1 MSNPAPRFYPI
12 PRAQLALFLPN
23 EKLIQ
28 DFEQQQ
34 EILTGELPDAVEQA
48 QATADAAQATA
59 DVALLRLTNSGFLL
73 MVANPALA
81 NGRTLAVSSDF
92 VLTDA
97 GPGGLASL
105 ALNQRTVVMPGDVA
119 DVTANFVNATGLFAP
134 LAANSTY
141 LVEGAL
147 TFQSAGLAVGL
158 GLAFS
163 LPAAA
168 SIVGA
173 FSHNA
178 TATAAQTAYNN
189 GAGIVSGNTT
199 AVPVINTDLPISGRW
214 IIKTGVSAGNAQL
227 LFRTG
232 TAATA
237 VTLRGGLSALS
248 FRKIA

>member
-23 EKLIQ
+23 DKLIQ

-59 DVALLRLTNSGFLL
+59 DVALLRLTNSAFLL
-73 MVANPALA
+73 LVANPALA

-105 ALNQRTVVMPGDVA
+105 ALNQRTVILPA
-119 DVTANFVNATGLFAP
+119 DVVDSTAVFVNAAGMSAT

-141 LVEGAL
+141 IVEGAL
-147 TFQSAGLAVGL
+147 TFRSAGAAVGI
-158 GLAFS
+158 GLAWTM
-163 LPAAA
+163 PAAA
-168 SIVGA
+168 SIVGGYA
-173 FSHNA
+173 HNTTT
-178 TATAAQTAYNN
+178 TAQQAAYNN
-189 GAGIVSGNTT
+189 AAGVVSANTT
-199 AVPVINTDLPISGRW
+199 AVPVINTDLPITGRW
-214 IIKTGVSAGNAQL
+214 IMKTGVSAGTAQL
-227 LFRTG
+227 QFRSR

-248 FRKIA
+248 FRKVA